1 MKRLFLLFT
10 LIIPSLVFAEAGVIV
25 PRGSSYPND
34 KILSIEKMRVDVKID
49 GLFVNVKIMQ
59 IFKNHK
65 NYDQEGEY
73 IFTMPDNAMISNFA
87 IWEDGNRIK
96 GVIME
101 KKKAR
106 SLYQKIK
113 ARLIDPGLF
122 EQENDFSVNK
132 FKVNVYPIIANGYK
146 RIEIEYT
153 ELLPINF
160 LTMSYYLPL
169 KPVLFKNYNS
179 IIKNLEFNFSYNNKV
194 PYGKLRLVVPF
205 DYKNNSNLI
214 KNKNTVSFQYKNQNI
229 AFDKDFIFTIN
240 YNFKTTNFDLLT
252 YKDLKKLRIDYSPDN
267 NGKRYQDKTGFFKG
281 DFYLNEN
288 VKNTDKTFEAKNIV
302 IIFDRSLSMKW
313 LKLSKSVE
321 VFKKVLDTMH
331 AGDKF
336 KLLTFSNVVEPIF
349 NDFKDANEENIKTAY
364 KKLLEM
370 KIKNGTDI
378 LSLVNVLKKEKKN
391 TYIYWITDG
400 QATLNEIRD
409 KKLLAKFK
417 QLTNLKF
424 FILGVGFDA
433 NRVFLNKITTMS
445 NGYYLHFFE
454 NEDVKLKMELF
465 NKAINQEPLY
475 DFTYNLKDKG
485 NFSDIYTLQ
494 HGTIYNKS
502 VYSIVGKYDK
512 AIKTTI
518 GVNYKKNKEK
528 KLFNLEFPEN
538 NTKNEYIKRIWAKAR
553 IDYLLELINNEGEKK
568 AWINEIIALSK
579 EFTIV
584 TPYTSFLAAPRS
596 LIRPR
601 SIIPGDPVLRVKT
614 DKNISSV
621 IAKFEFGLTKKL
633 NFIANK
639 NIWQVRFLAP
649 DYLKDGDYKVDLF
662 LTERD
667 GTSIIETKYITI
679 DSTPPII
686 KKRYK
691 LNGDNLKLIVD
702 ASSDTKKIYAYVDD
716 KILNIKYSKKEG
728 HSIAILPNGR
738 SYKNKKIK
746 YILEDF
752 AHNSSTIYDVISF
765 GE

>member
-1 MKRLFLLFT
+1 M
-10 LIIPSLVFAEAGVIV
+10 VFAEAGVIV
-25 PRGSSYPND
+25 PRGYQYPNN
-34 KILSIEKMRVDVKID
+34 KVLSIEKMRVDIKID
-49 GLFVNVKIMQ
+49 SLFVNVKIMQ

-65 NYDQEGEY
+65 SYAQEGEY
-73 IFTMPDNAMISNFA
+73 IFTMPDNAIISNFA

-106 SLYQKIK
+106 ALYEKIK

-122 EQENDFSVNK
+122 EQENNFSVNK
-132 FKVNVYPIIANGYK
+132 FKVNIYPIPANGYK

-153 ELLPINF
+153 ELLPVNF

-179 IIKNLEFNFSYNNKV
+179 DIKNFEFNFSYKNKI
-194 PYGKLRLVVPF
+194 PYSKMRLTAPF
-205 DYKNNSNLI
+205 NYENNSDLV
-214 KNKNTVSFQYKNQNI
+214 KNSNNVTFSYKGKDISLN
-229 AFDKDFIFTIN
+229 KDFIFTLN
-240 YNFKTTNFDLLT
+240 YDFKATNFNLLT
-252 YKDLKKLRIDYSPDN
+252 YRDLKKVRIDYSPDN
-267 NGKRYQDKTGFFKG
+267 NGRRYQDKTGFFKG

-288 VKNTDKTFEAKNIV
+288 LKNSDKTFEEKNIV
-302 IIFDRSLSMKW
+302 IVFDRSLSMKW

-321 VFKKVLDTMH
+321 IFKKVLNTMH
-331 AGDKF
+331 KGDKF
-336 KLLTFSNVVEPIF
+336 KFITFSNTVEPVF
-349 NDFKDANEENIKTAY
+349 NDFKEASEENIKSAY
-364 KKLLEM
+364 NKLLKM

-378 LSLVNVLKKEKKN
+378 LSLINTLKKEKKN

-409 KKLLAKFK
+409 KKLLIKLK
-417 QLTNLKF
+417 QLSGLKF
-424 FILGVGFDA
+424 FILGVGSDV
-433 NRVFLNKITTMS
+433 NRLFLNKITAMS

-454 NEDVKLKMELF
+454 NEDIGLKMELF
-465 NKAINQEPLY
+465 SKAINQEPLY
-475 DFTYNLKDKG
+475 AFNYKLKNKG

-494 HGTIYNKS
+494 HGTVYNKS

-512 AIKTTI
+512 PIKTTI
-518 GVNYKKNKEK
+518 GVNYKNIKNNKE
-528 KLFNLEFPEN
+528 FNIEFPEK
-538 NTKNEYIKRIWAKAR
+538 NTENEYIKRIWAKAR
-553 IDYLLELINNEGEKK
+553 IDYLLELINNDGEKK
-568 AWINEIIALSK
+568 EWINEIIALSK

-614 DKNISSV
+614 DKNIISV

-633 NFIANK
+633 NFIPER
-639 NIWQVRFLAP
+639 NIWEIRFLAP
-649 DYLKDGDYKVDLF
+649 DYLKDGNYKVDLF

-667 GTSIIETKYITI
+667 GTSIIEHKYITI
-679 DSTPPII
+679 DSTPPVL

-691 LNGDNLKLIVD
+691 LEGNDLKLIVD
-702 ASSDTKKIYAYVDD
+702 ASKDTKKIYAYIDD
-716 KILNIKYSKKEG
+716 KILNLKYSKKEG
-728 HSIAILPNGR
+728 HSIAILPNGII
-738 SYKNKKIK
+738 YKNRKIK

-752 AHNSSTIYDVISF
+752 AHNSSTVYDVISI
-765 GE
+765 EE